1 MVRFYNFKI
10 YVKKYYY
17 IIRFYNC
24 HLFTINLKEDMM
36 TTVATCHFLAIIMV
50 TCHFGNKIYIKIN
63 NNNNSNKTILK
74 IQVNLTINF
83 IKYNKFNKLIYLLLI
98 IWFICY
104 SYINL
109 IGFCWQKTVVFIS
122 LLTKLYL

>member
-1 MVRFYNFKI
+1 
-10 YVKKYYY
+10 
-17 IIRFYNC
+17 
-24 HLFTINLKEDMM
+24 M
-36 TTVATCHFLAIIMV
+36 TTVATCYFLAIIMV

-98 IWFICY
+98 IWFISY
-104 SYINL
+104 SIYQTYRFLLAKDSCVYFSFDKVIFIVNRFCVL
-109 IGFCWQKTVVFIS
+109 IGKINIFNNYHFLKS
-122 LLTKLYL
+122 S

>member
-1 MVRFYNFKI
+1 
-10 YVKKYYY
+10 
-17 IIRFYNC
+17 
-24 HLFTINLKEDMM
+24 M

-63 NNNNSNKTILK
+63 NNNNNNNKTILK

-98 IWFICY
+98 IWFISY
-104 SYINL
+104 SIYQTYRFLLAKDSCVYFSFDKVIFIVNRFCVIIGKINIFNNYHFL
-109 IGFCWQKTVVFIS
+109 KS
-122 LLTKLYL
+122 S